1 MNKLIKKELSLAAV
15 PLTYF
20 FIAFTAMTFIPGY
33 PILVGAFFVCLGIFY
48 SFQSSREFNDIL
60 YTVLLP
66 IKKSDAVKAKY
77 VFVLFIQGITFVIT
91 AVFTAIRA
99 ILLSGSAAYAEN
111 PLMSANLVYLGGVLL
126 IYLMFNLIFLTGFF
140 KTAYKIGMPFIG
152 FAIGAFAVVGL
163 CEAAWHFPNMGWL
176 NEIGGEYLDARII
189 VFAVCLVLFVLGTD
203 VSFSVSK
210 KRFERVDL

>member
-77 VFVLFIQGITFVIT
+77 VFVLFIQSISFVLT

-99 ILLSGSAAYAEN
+99 LAFSDMPAYAEN
-111 PLMSANLVYLGGVLL
+111 PLMSANLVYLSGVLL
-126 IYLMFNLIFLTGFF
+126 IYLLFNLIFLEGFF
-140 KTAYKIGMPFIG
+140 KTAYKIGVPFIG
-152 FAIGAFAVVGL
+152 FAIGAFVIVGL
-163 CEAAWHFPNMGWL
+163 GEAMWHFPGLGWL
-176 NEIGGEYLDARII
+176 NEIGLEHLAARIVI
-189 VFAVCLVLFVLGTD
+189 FSVCLVLFILGTAL
-203 VSFSVSK
+203 SFSISK
-210 KRFERVDL
+210 KRFEQVDL